1 MVFRNGGK
9 DDKWSYS
16 WAVAHS
22 LRWYLASGKGIKVE
36 RVKSARNYCPV
47 ISFAMIGM
55 ETEYGSI
62 IRLWWDITET
72 VSLWSMPIPITVK
85 TAIGI
90 TRIPWP
96 DRKTQYLF
104 GKSFLKTDRRPV
116 FVYLVIPGILRQN
129 KEKYC
134 NEYLAYVLPEVK
146 PGEAVNYFILVLTLV
161 VLVSWLP
168 CVLNFI
174 IQKGENDYI
183 SITWQI
189 IPPIWG
195 ITLEI
200 PFIKISPTE
209 VWPILKI
216 ITQLE
221 GEKGQ
226 TLGEHEKNIPLNQ
239 YRFKRFL
246 EKASFVLT
254 RTGELTTLGKWF
266 ISKITLREF
275 SWCTEIGTD
284 EAGKTGILVGIIW
297 AIKALFTVIFI
308 LWSRK

>member
-1 MVFRNGGK
+1 MK
-9 DDKWSYS
+9 
-16 WAVAHS
+16 
-22 LRWYLASGKGIKVE
+22 LL
-36 RVKSARNYCPV
+36 
-47 ISFAMIGM
+47 
-55 ETEYGSI
+55 I
-62 IRLWWDITET
+62 I
-72 VSLWSMPIPITVK
+72 
-85 TAIGI
+85 
-90 TRIPWP
+90 
-96 DRKTQYLF
+96 
-104 GKSFLKTDRRPV
+104 
-116 FVYLVIPGILRQN
+116 
-129 KEKYC
+129 
-134 NEYLAYVLPEVK
+134 
-146 PGEAVNYFILVLTLV
+146 FILVLTLV

-168 CVLNFI
+168 LRFKFHYSK
-174 IQKGENDYI
+174 KGENDYI

-297 AIKALFTVIFI
+297 AIKSTVYGYLHTMVKKVKKYPQISVLPNFQQKKAFCNMVCIFDISCGHIIIGGFKTLSVLFFKKGGDKV
-308 LWSRK
+308 